1 MSQWN
6 REIAPVLYQHTTRQM
21 GRRPAGMPHKADKLD
36 SAVNVPCCCP
46 GIMEALSRVPAIR
59 GDARTCRWDSLT
71 EKLNTPGKK
80 KNTHLQH
87 TEQRKRKAPHEPKEP
102 KVTNKCAMHL
112 RQLSTLQSQLLWVG
126 NLCWR
131 GQRLQHDQY
140 WRTYSQTRNAG
151 KEQKT
156 NDIVCTKRWPDK
168 GEDIIL
174 ETHTLNTAQWAGNDT
189 WSLYT

>member
-6 REIAPVLYQHTTRQM
+6 REFAPALCQHTIRQM
-21 GRRPAGMPHKADKLD
+21 DRRPTGMPHKADKLD
-36 SAVNVPCCCP
+36 SAVNVPCRP
-46 GIMEALSRVPAIR
+46 GIGVPFR
-59 GDARTCRWDSLT
+59 GYLPLGATQVRAAGTVWQKNS
-71 EKLNTPGKK
+71 TPQAKK
-80 KNTHLQH
+80 KNTHLQR
-87 TEQRKRKAPHEPKEP
+87 TERRKRKAPHEPKEP

-131 GQRLQHDQY
+131 GQRLQRDQY

-151 KEQKT
+151 KEQNTK
-156 NDIVCTKRWPDK
+156 DIVCTKRAPDK
-168 GEDIIL
+168 GEDVFL
-174 ETHTLNTAQWAGNDT
+174 ETHTLNSAQWAGNDT